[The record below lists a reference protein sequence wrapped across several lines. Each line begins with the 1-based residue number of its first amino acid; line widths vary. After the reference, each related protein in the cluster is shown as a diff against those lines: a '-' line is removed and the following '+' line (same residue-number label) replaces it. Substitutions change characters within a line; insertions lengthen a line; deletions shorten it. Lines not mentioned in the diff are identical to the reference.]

1 MDLIDAL
8 KRFNRKERFH
18 LLHHVLG
25 YEGWS
30 FRLSEEFR
38 KDLCSNIGELV
49 PPGALVMMDYH
60 LDWISMAVWLSGR
73 HELPTRQTPALNEA
87 RVVGNQEDIDLLV
100 AFRSSGT
107 VHIVLIEAK
116 GDTSWSNSQL
126 ESKVLRLR
134 EMFGEVIPDGAK
146 VRPHFVLMAPKES
159 AAINAGTWPFWMKAA
174 VDRQMCLPWPMTMKP
189 TLCDA
194 EGKAKRRGRF
204 VRIDA
209 RRGCG

>member
-8 KRFNRKERFH
+8 MRFNRKERFH

-30 FRLSEEFR
+30 FRLSDEFR
-38 KDLCSNIGELV
+38 EELGSNIGERV

-60 LDWISMAVWLSGR
+60 LDWISMAVWLAGR
-73 HELPTRQTPALNEA
+73 RELPTKQRPARNEG

-116 GDTSWSNSQL
+116 GDTPWSNSQL
-126 ESKVLRLR
+126 ESKAFRLR
-134 EMFGEVIPDGAK
+134 EIFGDAILDGAR

-159 AAINAGTWPFWMKAA
+159 AAINAGTWPFWMQKA
-174 VDRQMCLPWPMTMKP
+174 VDRQMLLSWPETMKP
-189 TLCDA
+189 TLCDS
-194 EGKAKRRGRF
+194 EGKAKRGGDC
-204 VRIDA
+204 VRIDE
-209 RRGCG
+209 REGFR

>member
-38 KDLCSNIGELV
+38 KDLCSNIGERV

-73 HELPTRQTPALNEA
+73 HELPTRQTPALNEE

-100 AFRSSGT
+100 AFRSSGNGA
-107 VHIVLIEAK
+107 HRADRSQGRHVLE
-116 GDTSWSNSQL
+116 QL
-126 ESKVLRLR
+126 AAGVEGV
-134 EMFGEVIPDGAK
+134 
-146 VRPHFVLMAPKES
+146 AP
-159 AAINAGTWPFWMKAA
+159 
-174 VDRQMCLPWPMTMKP
+174 
-189 TLCDA
+189 
-194 EGKAKRRGRF
+194 
-204 VRIDA
+204 A
-209 RRGCG
+209 RDVW